1 MLIESIL
8 FGRSKNADATN
19 LAEKAKKASYKCQ
32 LKMPSMTVSHK
43 THAAQWRHGKMTEF
57 HVSLWILP
65 ELTTKTLAN
74 RANKP

>member
-1 MLIESIL
+1 L
-8 FGRSKNADATN
+8 N
-19 LAEKAKKASYKCQ
+19 LSFLAEVKTLMPPIWPEKAKKASYKCQ

-65 ELTTKTLAN
+65 ELTTKTLTN